1 VYVHICSLCHSLT
14 GLGINSAR
22 SRSQCIKLHV
32 KYFVAHFAVIVLLGS
47 PCYSGSP
54 GPDLQPSANN
64 LMRDVVANELTDR
77 TEHSNW
83 MYRVTKVV
91 EQQTLTQIEVETKE
105 GPVHRLLTVND
116 APLDS
121 ARQQQ
126 ETARQEQL
134 VRDPSQQLAVKKQN
148 DADELRLE
156 NFVRLMP
163 SAFLF
168 EYDGWEGPDLRLSF
182 RPDPT
187 FVPPTME
194 SKALQSM
201 AGTILVS
208 PQQKRLARMNG
219 HLVDNVDFG
228 FGILGRIAKGG
239 TFDIERIQVSSSH
252 WKTHLVDI
260 HVNGRMLLFK
270 TINKQQHETRSDFV
284 AVSNDLDLR
293 QAEVLL
299 QSRPY

>member
-1 VYVHICSLCHSLT
+1 MTLRWI
-14 GLGINSAR
+14 
-22 SRSQCIKLHV
+22 
-32 KYFVAHFAVIVLLGS
+32 
-47 PCYSGSP
+47 
-54 GPDLQPSANN
+54 QPSKS
-64 LMRDVVANELTDR
+64 RR
-77 TEHSNW
+77 
-83 MYRVTKVV
+83 
-91 EQQTLTQIEVETKE
+91 
-105 GPVHRLLTVND
+105 
-116 APLDS
+116 
-121 ARQQQ
+121 RQ
-126 ETARQEQL
+126 RQEQL

-156 NFVRLMP
+156 NFVRLLP

-168 EYDGWEGPDLRLSF
+168 EYDGWDGSDLRLTF
-182 RPDPT
+182 RPDPA

-219 HLVDNVDFG
+219 HLVENVDFG

-239 TFDIERIQVSSSH
+239 TFEIERIQVSSSH

-270 TINKQQHETRSDFV
+270 TINKQQHETRSDFESVPQRPRSEASRSTPTV
-284 AVSNDLDLR
+284 APVLTILKTDPSRVIVCRSSAKGAIVLR
-293 QAEVLL
+293 PDRVDNAIVVVWLLPIGNRSCTVDHAETKNGIAK
-299 QSRPY
+299 